1 MQKVMEVVAVILS
14 FMLKHKKRSVTQSH
28 VYLNTAIYKAYV
40 RND

>member
-14 FMLKHKKRSVTQSH
+14 FMLKHKKRGQSH
-28 VYLNTAIYKAYV
+28 VYLNTAISKAYV